1 MQKYTNILTRLF
13 FFFVKKNQT
22 PTLCIFL
29 LIILVKV
36 TASGCQISDTSY
48 TYFLYRIWTTQHYTS
63 ERERE
68 KEKEIICSFVGLLLF
83 SKKIK

>member
-13 FFFVKKNQT
+13 FFFFVKKIKHQHYA
-22 PTLCIFL
+22 FL

-48 TYFLYRIWTTQHYTS
+48 TYFYTESGQHNITHQ
-63 ERERE
+63 RE
-68 KEKEIICSFVGLLLF
+68 KERKREIICSFVGLLLLF
-83 SKKIK
+83 SKEIK